1 MKLKKPKFWNKG
13 KSSILPYILL
23 PLSILLQILNSAN
36 KLISKK
42 KSYQNIKT
50 ICVGNIY
57 VGGTGKTSL
66 SMKLYEIFSKKNIKT
81 CFIKKDYSNQKDEQK
96 ILDNKGKLFKS
107 KKRAQSLQEAIY
119 KNYEIAIFDDG
130 LQDHSINYDLTF
142 VCFNN
147 LNWIGNGFTIPS
159 GPLRESFK
167 TIKDHKNIFVT
178 GNLTNLES
186 IKKEILKINPQS
198 NILTA
203 LYVPLNL
210 HEFDKKE
217 KYLVFSGI
225 GNHESFVSML
235 KSNGLNI
242 IKDLEFPD
250 HYNYSD
256 QIIYD
261 ITSQAKKLNCK
272 ILTTEKDFLRLK
284 GNNSNEIKFIKS
296 ELKINNENDFL
307 NILSDLYE

>member
-23 PLSILLQILNSAN
+23 PLSILLQILNSAI
-36 KLISKK
+36 KLTSKK

-96 ILDNKGKLFKS
+96 ILENKGKLFKS

-147 LNWIGNGFTIPS
+147 LNWIGNGFTIQS

>member
-42 KSYQNIKT
+42 KNYQNIKT

-96 ILDNKGKLFKS
+96 ILENKGKLFKS

-210 HEFDKKE
+210 NEFDKKE

>member
-96 ILDNKGKLFKS
+96 ILENKGKLFKS

-203 LYVPLNL
+203 IYEPLNL

-256 QIIYD
+256 QVIYD

>member
-96 ILDNKGKLFKS
+96 ILENKGKLFKS

-167 TIKDHKNIFVT
+167 TIKDHKNIFIT

>member
-23 PLSILLQILNSAN
+23 PLSILLQILNSAI

-96 ILDNKGKLFKS
+96 ILENKGKLFKS

-119 KNYEIAIFDDG
+119 KNYKIAIFDDG

-203 LYVPLNL
+203 IYVPLNL

>member
-96 ILDNKGKLFKS
+96 ILENKGKLFKS
-107 KKRAQSLQEAIY
+107 KKRIQSLKEAINQNY
-119 KNYEIAIFDDG
+119 KIAIFDDG

-256 QIIYD
+256 QNIYD

>member
-203 LYVPLNL
+203 IYEPLNL

-256 QIIYD
+256 QVIYD

-307 NILSDLYE
+307 NILSNLYE

>member
-23 PLSILLQILNSAN
+23 PLSILLQILNSAI

-147 LNWIGNGFTIPS
+147 LNWVGNGFTIPS

-167 TIKDHKNIFVT
+167 TIKHHKNIFVT

-203 LYVPLNL
+203 IYVPLNL

>member
-235 KSNGLNI
+235 KNNGLNI

-261 ITSQAKKLNCK
+261 ITSQAKKLNCT

-284 GNNSNEIKFIKS
+284 GNNLNEIKFIKS

>member
-210 HEFDKKE
+210 NEFDKKE

>member
-107 KKRAQSLQEAIY
+107 IKRAQSLQEAIY

-203 LYVPLNL
+203 IYVPLNL

>member
-23 PLSILLQILNSAN
+23 PLSILLQILNSVN

-96 ILDNKGKLFKS
+96 ILENKGKLFKS

-210 HEFDKKE
+210 NEFDKKE

>member
-167 TIKDHKNIFVT
+167 TIKDHKNIFIT

>member
-1 MKLKKPKFWNKG
+1 MSWDKE
-13 KSSILPYILL
+13 
-23 PLSILLQILNSAN
+23 
-36 KLISKK
+36 
-42 KSYQNIKT
+42 
-50 ICVGNIY
+50 GN
-57 VGGTGKTSL
+57 
-66 SMKLYEIFSKKNIKT
+66 
-81 CFIKKDYSNQKDEQK
+81 
-96 ILDNKGKLFKS
+96 
-107 KKRAQSLQEAIY
+107 
-119 KNYEIAIFDDG
+119 
-130 LQDHSINYDLTF
+130 
-142 VCFNN
+142 
-147 LNWIGNGFTIPS
+147 
-159 GPLRESFK
+159 
-167 TIKDHKNIFVT
+167 
-178 GNLTNLES
+178 NLES

-203 LYVPLNL
+203 VYAPLNL
-210 HEFDKKE
+210 NEFDKKE

>member
-203 LYVPLNL
+203 IYVPLNL

-296 ELKINNENDFL
+296 ELKINNENNFL

>member
-23 PLSILLQILNSAN
+23 PLSILLQILNSVN

-42 KSYQNIKT
+42 KSHPNIKT

-203 LYVPLNL
+203 IYVPLNL

>member
-1 MKLKKPKFWNKG
+1 MKINKPKFWDNKNS
-13 KSSILPYILL
+13 KILPYLLL
-23 PLSILLQILNSAN
+23 PLSLILIGVN
-36 KLISKK
+36 LIKK
-42 KSYQNIKT
+42 TITKKEKIKKIKT

-66 SMKLYEIFSKKNIKT
+66 SLKIHEMLKQKSIES

-256 QIIYD
+256 QKIYD

-284 GNNSNEIKFIKS
+284 ANSSNEIKFIKS

-307 NILSDLYE
+307 NILSNLYE

>member
-96 ILDNKGKLFKS
+96 ILENKGKLFKS

-119 KNYEIAIFDDG
+119 KNYKIAIFDDG

-203 LYVPLNL
+203 IYVPLNL

-256 QIIYD
+256 QNIYD
-261 ITSQAKKLNCK
+261 ITSHAKKLNCK

>member
-23 PLSILLQILNSAN
+23 PLSILLQILNSVN

-81 CFIKKDYSNQKDEQK
+81 CFIKKYYSNQKDEQK

-307 NILSDLYE
+307 NILSNLYE

>member
-42 KSYQNIKT
+42 KSYRNIKT

-210 HEFDKKE
+210 NEFDKKE

-256 QIIYD
+256 QEIYD

>member
-96 ILDNKGKLFKS
+96 ILENKGKLFKS

-119 KNYEIAIFDDG
+119 KNYKIAIFDDG

>member
-203 LYVPLNL
+203 IYVPLNL

-307 NILSDLYE
+307 TILSDLYE

>member
-42 KSYQNIKT
+42 KSYRNIKT

-96 ILDNKGKLFKS
+96 ILENKGKLFKS

-203 LYVPLNL
+203 IYVPLNL

-307 NILSDLYE
+307 NILSDLHE

>member
-147 LNWIGNGFTIPS
+147 LNWVGNGFTIPS

-203 LYVPLNL
+203 IYVPLNL

>member
-81 CFIKKDYSNQKDEQK
+81 CFIKKNYSNQKDEQK

-203 LYVPLNL
+203 IYVPLNL

>member
-42 KSYQNIKT
+42 KSYRNIKT

-307 NILSDLYE
+307 NILSNLYE

>member
-203 LYVPLNL
+203 IYVPLNL

-284 GNNSNEIKFIKS
+284 DNNSNEIKFIKS

>member
-178 GNLTNLES
+178 GNSTNLES
-186 IKKEILKINPQS
+186 IKKEIVKINPQS

-256 QIIYD
+256 QTIYD

>member
-167 TIKDHKNIFVT
+167 TIKDHKNIFIT

-203 LYVPLNL
+203 IYVPLNL

>member
-96 ILDNKGKLFKS
+96 ILENKGKLFKS

-167 TIKDHKNIFVT
+167 TIKDHKNIFIT

-203 LYVPLNL
+203 IYVPLNL

>member
-96 ILDNKGKLFKS
+96 ILENKGKLFKS

-119 KNYEIAIFDDG
+119 KNYKIAIFDDG

-203 LYVPLNL
+203 IYVPLNL

-284 GNNSNEIKFIKS
+284 DNNSNEIKFIKS
-296 ELKINNENDFL
+296 ELKINNENNFL

>member
-96 ILDNKGKLFKS
+96 ILENKGKLFKS

-210 HEFDKKE
+210 NEFDKKE

>member
-96 ILDNKGKLFKS
+96 ILENKGKLFKS

-256 QIIYD
+256 QEMYD

-284 GNNSNEIKFIKS
+284 CNNSNEIKFIKS

>member
-96 ILDNKGKLFKS
+96 ILENKGKLFKS

-203 LYVPLNL
+203 IYVPLNL

>member
-1 MKLKKPKFWNKG
+1 MNLKKPKFWNKS
-13 KSSILPYILL
+13 KSSILPYILW
-23 PLSILLQILNSAN
+23 PLSIILQFLNSTN

-42 KSYQNIKT
+42 KRYQNIKT

-57 VGGTGKTSL
+57 IGGTGKTSL

-81 CFIKKDYSNQKDEQK
+81 CFIKKDYPNQKDEQK
-96 ILDNKGKLFKS
+96 ILENKGKLFKS
-107 KKRAQSLQEAIY
+107 KIRIQSLKEAINQNY
-119 KNYEIAIFDDG
+119 KIAIFDDG

-167 TIKDHKNIFVT
+167 TIKNHKNVFIA
-178 GNLTNLES
+178 GNSRNLEH
-186 IKKEILKINPQS
+186 IKKEIIKINPQT

-217 KYLVFSGI
+217 KYLAFSGI

-235 KSNGLNI
+235 KSYGLNI

-256 QIIYD
+256 QKVYD
-261 ITSQAKKLNCK
+261 ITSQAKRLNCK

-284 GNNSNEIKFIKS
+284 GNSLNEIKFIRS

-307 NILSDLYE
+307 NILSNLYE

>member
-23 PLSILLQILNSAN
+23 PLSILLQILNSAI

-203 LYVPLNL
+203 IYVPLNL

>member
-23 PLSILLQILNSAN
+23 PLSILLQILNSVN

>member
-23 PLSILLQILNSAN
+23 PLSILLQILNSAI

-96 ILDNKGKLFKS
+96 ILENKGKLFKS

-256 QIIYD
+256 QNIYD

>member
-96 ILDNKGKLFKS
+96 ILENKGKLFKS

-119 KNYEIAIFDDG
+119 KNYKIAIFDDG

-178 GNLTNLES
+178 GNSTNLES
-186 IKKEILKINPQS
+186 IKKEIVKINPQS

-284 GNNSNEIKFIKS
+284 SNNSNEIKFIKS

>member
-284 GNNSNEIKFIKS
+284 DNNSNEIKFIKS
-296 ELKINNENDFL
+296 ELKINNENNFL